1 MTENTQKHDLAKTF
15 KVIYMYLV
23 ALISV
28 IVFIIGSVTLLNTAL
43 KTWVFPTNGYYY
55 NDYSYNCTA
64 EGMKSNVAFKTT
76 EECLAHYEELDKKNA
91 VNQRNMDLSFGVSMA
106 LVSLP
111 IWLLHMAMIKKDK
124 KHDVA

>member
-1 MTENTQKHDLAKTF
+1 MTEVTGKHDLAKTF

-28 IVFIIGSVTLLNTAL
+28 VVFIIGTVTLLNTAL

-55 NDYSYNCTA
+55 NDYTYNCTA
-64 EGMKSNVAFKTT
+64 EGMKGGSFTNREVCVAY
-76 EECLAHYEELDKKNA
+76 YEDLNKKNA
-91 VNQRNMDLSFGVSMA
+91 VNQRNEDLSFGVAMA

-124 KHDVA
+124 KHEIA